1 MRGIV
6 VLTIILGSLPYCF
19 MRPWIGVLVYS
30 WISFMNPHR
39 YAWGIAHTFPVALI
53 VALVTIMGMLLTRDK
68 SKVPKDGP
76 VVIIVCLWTLFV
88 VTTLF
93 ALNPAGAWERLNVV
107 SKILLMTFVT
117 LILINHPTKLRY
129 LFLTIALSIGLL
141 GLKGAIWVAMTG
153 GAHRVYGP
161 SGSFIY
167 DNNDFALALNMIL
180 PMLLYLA
187 KDEPRQWLR
196 VLLRVCFVA
205 CIVSVVFTYSRG
217 GFVAMAFVSFL
228 LLLKA
233 RYKSLAFFMLV
244 IGALGVMLIAPEKWT
259 KRMDTIQTYEQD
271 GSAQGRIMAWKT
283 AWRIALDRPLVGG
296 GFETFTERVYARYS
310 PEADDVKDVHS
321 IYFEILGEQ
330 GFIGLFLFLLL
341 IASSYNRLRR
351 LKWMIYPKPDLQ
363 WARHY
368 PDMLQ
373 VSLVAYMVGGAFLG
387 RAYFDLFYH
396 LIASTIILRSLTVQA
411 LSAERAPAVQPAP
424 ARSAGGAVLWRPAP
438 R

>member
-6 VLTIILGSLPYCF
+6 VLTIILGSLPFCL

-68 SKVPKDGP
+68 SKVPKDGA
-76 VVIIVCLWTLFV
+76 VVIIVCLWILFV
-88 VTTLF
+88 ITTFF
-93 ALNPAGAWERLNVV
+93 ALNQAGAWERLNVV

-141 GLKGAIWVAMTG
+141 GLKGAIWVVMTG
-153 GAHRVYGP
+153 GTHRVYGP

-233 RYKSLAFFMLV
+233 RYKSLAFVMLV

-283 AWRIALDRPLVGG
+283 AWRIALDRPLIGG
-296 GFETFTERVYARYS
+296 GFDTFTERVYARYS
-310 PEADDVKDVHS
+310 PESDDVKDVHS
-321 IYFEILGEQ
+321 IYFEIIGEQ

-341 IASSYNRLRR
+341 IASSYNTLRR
-351 LKWMIYPKPDLQ
+351 LRHIISREADLQ
-363 WARHY
+363 WAIHY
-368 PDMLQ
+368 PAMLQ

-396 LIASTIILRSLTVQA
+396 LIASTVILRSLTVQA
-411 LSAERAPAVQPAP
+411 LAVQRAQVPKPAP
-424 ARSAGGAVLWRPAP
+424 VPSVGGAVLWRPAA